1 MGKSPFS
8 NRLSNIQKVFS
19 PLQKVLKQQIS
30 IALLCIT
37 LLALAIASLLCGS
50 VPVPKGE
57 AIDILLHGARPEQRA
72 WGYIIWQMRV
82 PQTITAIL
90 TGASLST
97 AGLLLQTIF
106 RNPLAGPSI
115 LGIDSGANLGVAI
128 VMLLLSGTMTLGG
141 MSLSGYILVILAAI
155 AGAGA
160 VMLLLI
166 AFSMRIR
173 SHIML
178 LITGV
183 MISYMASSV
192 ISLLNYSASAQ
203 GVQAYMVWGMGN
215 FSSVST
221 ERLPLFA
228 GLCSLWLLAAILHIK
243 PLNALLL
250 GDQYATNLGYS
261 IRPLRTRLLII
272 TGLLTA
278 TTTAFCGP
286 IAFIGLA
293 VPHLARLVTGTS
305 NHRLLLPTTLLMGA
319 VLALACSLISNLPTS
334 GIVIPI
340 NVITPCIGAP
350 VVLWVILRKN

>member
-1 MGKSPFS
+1 M
-8 NRLSNIQKVFS
+8 NRLPII
-19 PLQKVLKQQIS
+19 LLIAVLLI
-30 IALLCIT
+30 
-37 LLALAIASLLCGS
+37 LAVASLLYGS
-50 VPVPKGE
+50 VPVPINE
-57 AIDILLHGARPEQRA
+57 TIDILLHGSQPDKQA
-72 WGYIIWQMRV
+72 WSYIIWEMRV

-90 TGASLST
+90 TGASLAT

-128 VMLLLSGTMTLGG
+128 VMLMLSGTMTLGG
-141 MSLSGYILVILAAI
+141 MSVSGYILVILAAVI
-155 AGAGA
+155 GAGV

-173 SHIML
+173 SHVML
-178 LITGV
+178 LLTGV
-183 MISYMASSV
+183 MISYMASSI

-203 GVQAYMVWGMGN
+203 GVHAYMVWGMGN

-221 ERLPLFA
+221 ERLPLYIL
-228 GLCSLWLLAAILHIK
+228 LCTSWLALSVLHIK

-261 IRPLRTRLLII
+261 IRPLRTRLLLL

-286 IAFIGLA
+286 IAFLGLA
-293 VPHLARLVTGTS
+293 VPHLARLFTGTS
-305 NHRLLLPTTLLMGA
+305 NHRMLMPSTLLMGST
-319 VLALACSLISNLPTS
+319 LALTCNLLSNLPTNGS
-334 GIVIPI
+334 IIPI

-350 VVLWVILRKN
+350 VVLWVILKKN

>member
-1 MGKSPFS
+1 MKNTLP
-8 NRLSNIQKVFS
+8 
-19 PLQKVLKQQIS
+19 
-30 IALLCIT
+30 IALLVVT
-37 LLALAIASLLCGS
+37 LLALAVASLLCGS

-57 AIDILLHGARPEQRA
+57 AINILLHGEGAGQRA
-72 WGYIIWQMRV
+72 WAYIIWEMRV

-90 TGASLST
+90 TGASLAT
-97 AGLLLQTIF
+97 AGLLLQTVF

-128 VMLLLSGTMTLGG
+128 VMLLLGGTMTLGG
-141 MSLSGYILVILAAI
+141 MALSGYILVIVSAI
-155 AGAGA
+155 VGAGA
-160 VMLLLI
+160 VLMLLI

-183 MISYMASSV
+183 MISYMAGSV
-192 ISLLNYSASAQ
+192 ISLLNYSATAQ

-221 ERLPLFA
+221 ERIPLFA
-228 GLCSLWLLAAILHIK
+228 LLCGLWLILAILHIK

-250 GDQYATNLGYS
+250 GEQYATNLGYN
-261 IRPLRTRLLII
+261 IRRVRTTLLIV

-286 IAFIGLA
+286 ISFLGLA
-293 VPHLARLVTGTS
+293 VPHLARLTTGTS
-305 NHRLLLPTTLLMGA
+305 NHRLLLPTTILMGSS
-319 VLALACSLISNLPTS
+319 LALACNLISNLPTN
-334 GIVIPI
+334 GTVIPI

-350 VVLWVILRKN
+350 VVLWIILKKNN

>member
-1 MGKSPFS
+1 MK
-8 NRLSNIQKVFS
+8 NQLSI
-19 PLQKVLKQQIS
+19 PLL
-30 IALLCIT
+30 IAT
-37 LLALAIASLLCGS
+37 LLALSIASLLCGS
-50 VPVPKGE
+50 VPVPKAE
-57 AIDILLHGARPEQRA
+57 ALDILLHGSRPDQRA
-72 WGYIIWQMRV
+72 WSYIIWEMRV

-90 TGASLST
+90 TGSSLAT
-97 AGLLLQTIF
+97 AGLLLQTLF

-141 MSLSGYILVILAAI
+141 MSISGYLLVILAAVI
-155 AGAGA
+155 GAGA

-166 AFSMRIR
+166 GFSLRIR
-173 SHIML
+173 SHLML

-183 MISYMASSV
+183 MISYMTSSI

-203 GVQAYMVWGMGN
+203 GVQAYLVWGMGN

-221 ERLPLFA
+221 ERLPLFCA
-228 GLCSLWLLAAILHIK
+228 LCALWLLTAIIHIK

-250 GDQYATNLGYS
+250 GDQYATNLGYA
-261 IRPLRTRLLII
+261 IRPLRTRLLVI

-286 IAFIGLA
+286 IAFLGLA
-293 VPHLARLVTGTS
+293 VPHLARLTTGTS
-305 NHRLLLPTTLLMGA
+305 NHRMLMPATMLMGA
-319 VLALACSLISNLPTS
+319 ILALACSLISNLPSNGT
-334 GIVIPI
+334 VIPI

-350 VVLWVILRKN
+350 VVLWIILKRNA

>member
-1 MGKSPFS
+1 MKNYLP
-8 NRLSNIQKVFS
+8 
-19 PLQKVLKQQIS
+19 
-30 IALLCIT
+30 IT
-37 LLALAIASLLCGS
+37 LLCLLLLVLTAVSLLCGS

-57 AIDILLHGARPEQRA
+57 ALNILLHGPQSDQRA
-72 WGYIIWQMRV
+72 WSFIIWQMRV
-82 PQTITAIL
+82 PQTITAML
-90 TGASLST
+90 SGAGLAT
-97 AGLLLQTIF
+97 AGLLLQTVF

-128 VMLLLSGTMTLGG
+128 VMLLLGGSMTLGG
-141 MSLSGYILVILAAI
+141 MALGGYLLVILAAV
-155 AGAGA
+155 AGASL

-166 AFSMRIR
+166 AFSMRLH
-173 SHIML
+173 SHVML

-221 ERLPLFA
+221 ERLPLFVC
-228 GLCSLWLLAAILHIK
+228 LCLAWLLAAILHIK

-250 GDQYATNLGYS
+250 GEHYATNLGYS
-261 IRPLRTRLLII
+261 IKPLRTRLLLT

-286 IAFIGLA
+286 ISFIGLA
-293 VPHLARLVTGTS
+293 VPHLARLTTGTN
-305 NHRLLLPTTLLMGA
+305 NHRQLLPVNLLLGACIALL
-319 VLALACSLISNLPTS
+319 CSIVSTLPTNGS
-334 GIVIPI
+334 IIPI

-350 VVLWVILRKN
+350 VVLWVILRRS